1 MFAFIKKLKILPK
14 NNKTKGGT
22 MPQTLKRIAYFII
35 SSHCFLL
42 LLLSS
47 KRKRAPGILF
57 DTYKLKIKFYCTS
70 VRPVM
75 LYVVKNHRENK
86 IRVVK
91 MRILC

>member
-22 MPQTLKRIAYFII
+22 MPQTLKRMAYLII
-35 SSHCFLL
+35 SSHCFPL

-47 KRKRAPGILF
+47 KRKRVPGILY
-57 DTYKLKIKFYCTS
+57 DTKVLFKLKIKNYC
-70 VRPVM
+70 
-75 LYVVKNHRENK
+75 ENK
-86 IRVVK
+86 IRVAE